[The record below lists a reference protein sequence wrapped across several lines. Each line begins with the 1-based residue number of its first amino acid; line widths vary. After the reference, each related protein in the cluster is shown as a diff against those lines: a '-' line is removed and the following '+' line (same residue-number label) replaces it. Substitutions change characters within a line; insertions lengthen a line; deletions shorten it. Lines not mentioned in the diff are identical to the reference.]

1 MTKHTS
7 QARSGRDRPEEDDR
21 LHEAI
26 DAVWTEL
33 GLTENHVR
41 RRAVV
46 EARMRD
52 AFVRGPRHNLN
63 LVDAGLRA

>member
-1 MTKHTS
+1 MTKRTS
-7 QARSGRDRPEEDDR
+7 LPRPGQDRPKEDDR

-33 GLTENHVR
+33 GLTENHAR

-52 AFVRGPRHNLN
+52 AFMRGPRHNLN
-63 LVDAGLRA
+63 LVDAGLQA